1 MNGKKIVGWLLRG
14 EIAAVMNVKQTYTVN
29 HIRIFDLEVLGS
41 FGPSVCLN

>member
-1 MNGKKIVGWLLRG
+1 MVRVG
-14 EIAAVMNVKQTYTVN
+14 IAAVMNVKQTYTVN